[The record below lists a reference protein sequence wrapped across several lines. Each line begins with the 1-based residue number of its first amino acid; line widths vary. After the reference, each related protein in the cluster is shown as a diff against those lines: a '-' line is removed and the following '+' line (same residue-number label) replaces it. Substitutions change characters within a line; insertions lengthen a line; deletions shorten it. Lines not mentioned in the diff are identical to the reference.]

1 MSWDLLKLVL
11 ECEGIL
17 EPAEDHLLL
26 YIANRVN
33 ENKGNVAWCTQDYL
47 SKKSGLHITT
57 VKRRCNSLKEKGII
71 SWVKKKRDK
80 SKFKRN
86 HYTINSSSL
95 RAMVRQKEV
104 SERTKHTALYD
115 TQVSVTM
122 SDNNLTNN
130 LTYNLATLDKLFEQN
145 KDKISLKQKS
155 MAESW
160 TSSYL
165 KSYTQSFEYQR
176 IYCYVV
182 LWLKLGQTQTLWD
195 DFQTGIKSP
204 IEMGWSK
211 GASHNLKK
219 CLII

>member
-1 MSWDLLKLVL
+1 MSFPLMKLVF
-11 ECEGIL
+11 ECEKKLRPI
-17 EPAEDHLLL
+17 EDHVLL
-26 YIANRVN
+26 YIANKVN
-33 ENKGNVAWCTQDYL
+33 EKKGNVAWCSHAYL
-47 SKKSGLHITT
+47 CKKTGYSPATI
-57 VKRRCNSLKEKGII
+57 VRACKSLKEKGLI
-71 SWVKKKRDK
+71 SWVHKKAYN
-80 SKFKRN
+80 SKYKTN
-86 HYTINSSSL
+86 HYTINHSSL
-95 RAMVRQKEV
+95 EAMVIGEKV
-104 SERTKHTALYD
+104 SERATHNTHTD
-115 TQVSVTM
+115 NKVGVTVSN
-122 SDNNLTNN
+122 NNLTNN

-176 IYCYVV
+176 VYCYVV

-211 GASHNLKK
+211 GSFCNFH
-219 CLII
+219 